1 MGGMSGVGSLE
12 LPALAFVFALLLIG
26 YSTWDLDQL
35 SGPGPSG
42 HYSLATA
49 RVAVLAG
56 ATAGAAAQPGAAAP
70 GLGAAA
76 SGLGAAASGLGAAPG
91 TGDEGMAAASR
102 VPPADVGAQG
112 GGTGVSAPWV
122 TIGCRITMGVTMAFM
137 LLIMI

>member
-1 MGGMSGVGSLE
+1 MSGLGSLE

-56 ATAGAAAQPGAAAP
+56 ATTAAVQP
-70 GLGAAA
+70 GAAA
-76 SGLGAAASGLGAAPG
+76 SGLGAASG

-102 VPPADVGAQG
+102 VPPAGVGAQG
-112 GGTGVSAPWV
+112 GGTGVLAPWV
-122 TIGCRITMGVTMAFM
+122 TIGCRITIGVTMALM